1 MENSPRPPG
10 KTTVASGVLLSIA
23 RLTAL
28 QVPGVSRMAPLPP
41 NITRLFRR
49 SNASQ
54 GVVIQI
60 EGDRIYADLY
70 VVLKSEVNIREVSR
84 QIQHEVKRAFSEMV
98 GMEVGRINVH
108 IEDIDYPPN
117 DEDSNSDENPA

>member
-10 KTTVASGVLLSIA
+10 KTTVAASVLLSIA

-41 NITRLFRR
+41 DIARLLRR

-54 GVVIQI
+54 GVVLKI
-60 EGDRIYADLY
+60 EDDRIYADLY
-70 VVLKSEVNIREVSR
+70 VVLKSGLNIREVSR
-84 QIQHEVKRAFSEMV
+84 QIQHEVKRAFSEMI

-117 DEDSNSDENPA
+117 DENNASDENPA